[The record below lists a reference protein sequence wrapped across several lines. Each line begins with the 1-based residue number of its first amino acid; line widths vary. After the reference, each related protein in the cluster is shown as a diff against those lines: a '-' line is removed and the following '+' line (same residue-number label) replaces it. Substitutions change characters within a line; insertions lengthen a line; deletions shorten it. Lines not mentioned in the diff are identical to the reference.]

1 MAVLTG
7 DPLAGIVTYFGLA
20 PATAPTGAVDDVS
33 DFLDGVES
41 SEDTDELDATT
52 FRRTTKN
59 IIAGFSTNNLSLS
72 GKWSSDAHKFFSPLR
87 KMTGVKYEY
96 SPEGKGSGAVLISGD
111 CNVLSY
117 SGPVASVDGITTF
130 TVELRLNSQTDGTL
144 AAATGA
150 TAGTPGTFA
159 PAGAAAPANLAALT
173 GVTAVPATAWT
184 TGQSVV
190 LGDATHAH
198 WNATTWVAGLAP

>member
-7 DPLAGIVTYFGLA
+7 EPLAGIVTYFGLA
-20 PATAPTGAVDDVS
+20 PAATPTGPVDDVS

-72 GKWSSDAHKFFSPLR
+72 GKWSSDAHAFFSPLR
-87 KMTGVKYEY
+87 KLTGVSYEY
-96 SPEGKGSGAVLISGD
+96 GPEGKTAGNVKISGT

-130 TVELRLNSQTDGTL
+130 TVELRLNSQTDGVM
-144 AAATGA
+144 
-150 TAGTPGTFA
+150 P
-159 PAGAAAPANLAALT
+159 
-173 GVTAVPATAWT
+173 
-184 TGQSVV
+184 
-190 LGDATHAH
+190 
-198 WNATTWVAGLAP
+198 

>member
-20 PATAPTGAVDDVS
+20 PAATPTGPVDDVS

-72 GKWSSDAHKFFSPLR
+72 GKWSPDAHSFFSPLR
-87 KMTGVKYEY
+87 KLTGVMYEY
-96 SPEGKGSGAVLISGD
+96 GPEGKDLGMVKISGT

-130 TVELRLNSQTDGTL
+130 TVELRLNSQEDGV
-144 AAATGA
+144 
-150 TAGTPGTFA
+150 F
-159 PAGAAAPANLAALT
+159 AAPLT
-173 GVTAVPATAWT
+173 RETETGRETARDSRA
-184 TGQSVV
+184 
-190 LGDATHAH
+190 
-198 WNATTWVAGLAP
+198 